1 MTSVAT
7 ESIKMVEESVH
18 STPLEGAVDPQTD
31 VVEALINTPVAMD
44 AASERSANSSL
55 VADNPIG
62 QTDQLSVHPQ
72 ETITTINENV
82 TVNGFFD
89 SILSGSLE
97 PVINLLE
104 IGGPVVWILG
114 AFSIVALS
122 IILIKLWQFIS
133 LSAENTRDVEL
144 ALTYWRQGEQQKA
157 LKSLHAGRPVS
168 QLVKNAMS
176 GIIHKQPLTLL
187 KQELTRKATEQVN
200 KLRNLLRPL
209 EVIANLSPLLGLMG
223 TVLGMIGAFQKM
235 EAAGNQVD
243 PSVLSG
249 GIWQALLTTAVGLA
263 VAIPVVAAYNWLDR
277 KVERISSSINNSVT
291 RVFTQQPPEVHNC
304 ESYEEKQDAA

>member
-1 MTSVAT
+1 MASVVT

-18 STPLEGAVDPQTD
+18 STPSEGAVDPQTD
-31 VVEALINTPVAMD
+31 VVQALNNTPVVMD
-44 AASERSANSSL
+44 AISEQSADSSL
-55 VADNPIG
+55 LPDNPME
-62 QTDQLSVHPQ
+62 QTDQLSMQSQ
-72 ETITTINENV
+72 EMIKTINDYE
-82 TVNGFFD
+82 TVSEFFD
-89 SILSGSLE
+89 NVLSGTLE
-97 PVINLLE
+97 PVIHLLQ

-122 IILIKLWQFIS
+122 IILIKLWQFFS

-144 ALTYWRQGEQQKA
+144 ALTYWQRGERQKA
-157 LKSLHAGRPVS
+157 LTSLHTGRPVS
-168 QLVKNAMS
+168 QLVNNAIS

-187 KQELTRKATEQVN
+187 KQELTRQATEQVN
-200 KLRNLLRPL
+200 KMRNLLRPL

-277 KVERISSSINNSVT
+277 KVERISSSINSSVT
-291 RVFTQQPPEVHNC
+291 RVFTQQPAELQTS
-304 ESYEEKQDAA
+304 EFYEEIKDAA